1 MKPPPETRLALY
13 LLHFYMEGLASV
25 DDVVEAARVLDEQEL
40 VYFKLVAQIAFDEEI
55 AVEKV
60 LPVIERLTE

>member
-40 VYFKLVAQIAFDEEI
+40 IYFRLVAGISFPDDG
-55 AVEKV
+55 EKV
-60 LPVIERLTE
+60 LPVIERLT